1 MSKKKYA
8 HNRIRTTPNERN
20 TQQYYVLHGNLVGS
34 VFE

>member
-8 HNRIRTTPNERN
+8 HDRIRTTPNERN
-20 TQQYYVLHGNLVGS
+20 TQQCYILHDNLIGS